1 MTFSRFFFKL
11 SLTKNQES
19 TSLDIIWKTIDHSKY
34 FLLFCYQTTTFYYFP
49 WLSLQKLKFHKLFKL
64 QHKQKT
70 WEHTSKGPYWII
82 SARAATPVTANW
94 KIIGKLTYNFNI
106 YWVVHRERQ
115 GEESEWVKPNTDI
128 ATLQTPDLRLE
139 LQINHLQSLM
149 WLS

>member
-19 TSLDIIWKTIDHSKY
+19 TSLDIIWKPLITQSISCSSVIRQLHFIISHD
-34 FLLFCYQTTTFYYFP
+34 F
-49 WLSLQKLKFHKLFKL
+49 SLQKLKFHKLFKL

-70 WEHTSKGPYWII
+70 WEHTSKGPYWIM
-82 SARAATPVTANW
+82 SACAATPVTANW